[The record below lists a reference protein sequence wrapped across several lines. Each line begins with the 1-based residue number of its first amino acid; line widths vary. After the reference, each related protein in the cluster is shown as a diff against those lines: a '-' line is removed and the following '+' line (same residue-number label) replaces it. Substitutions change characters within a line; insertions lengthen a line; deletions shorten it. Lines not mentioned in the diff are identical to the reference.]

1 MRLTFNACSLHL
13 KFLCVL
19 VFLATMAGCSN
30 TPQKQK
36 PAELLPNLG
45 LMVVKQAWVA
55 KTGDA
60 SSPLDVRVSE
70 KQVTIASVAG
80 SVAVLD
86 ASTGAEIW
94 RAAAG
99 TPLATGA
106 GYDGQVAAVVTR
118 NNELLALASG
128 RELWRQQLTAQS
140 YTAPLVAGGRVF
152 VLAADRSI
160 SAYDGQSGRRLWSQQ
175 RPGEA
180 LVLRQPGVML
190 AVGDTLVI
198 GLSGKLLGMNP
209 LNGSVRWEA
218 PIASPR
224 GTNDVERLV
233 DLVGPA
239 NRQGNVVCVRAFQSA
254 VGCTDANRGTLLWS
268 KPAAGSVG
276 VSGDERLVVGVE
288 ADGTLIAW
296 QRSDG
301 ERAWAMEQLRHRQ
314 LSAPLVIEKAVVV
327 GDGMGFLH
335 FLSRENGTS
344 LTRITTDGSPILGTP
359 VWAGNT
365 VVVVTRNGNIFG
377 FKPE

>member
-1 MRLTFNACSLHL
+1 MA
-13 KFLCVL
+13 LCVL
-19 VFLATMAGCSN
+19 TTLAACSG
-30 TPQKQK
+30 TSQKQT
-36 PAELLPNLG
+36 PAALSPNAG
-45 LMVVKQAWVA
+45 IISVKQVWTT
-55 KTGDA
+55 KTGEVSFPLNVQVNDQRIAVADA
-60 SSPLDVRVSE
+60 
-70 KQVTIASVAG
+70 AG
-80 SVAVLD
+80 VVMVLD
-86 ASTGAEIW
+86 AATGAEVW
-94 RAAAG
+94 RAAVGAALAAG
-99 TPLATGA
+99 V

-118 NNELLALASG
+118 NNELVGLESG
-128 RELWRQQLTAQS
+128 RQLWRQQLTAQS

-152 VLAADRSI
+152 VLGADRSI

-239 NRQGNVVCVRAFQSA
+239 NRQGNIVCARAFQAA
-254 VGCTDANRGTLLWS
+254 VGCADATRGALLWS
-268 KPAAGSVG
+268 KPGSGSVG
-276 VSGDERLVVGVE
+276 LAGDDRLIYGVE

-296 QRSDG
+296 RRTDG
-301 ERAWAMEQLRHRQ
+301 ERSWSIEQLRYRN
-314 LSAPLVIEKAVVV
+314 LSAPLVIGQTIVV
-327 GDGMGFLH
+327 GDGTGLLH
-335 FLSRENGTS
+335 FLSRDDGS
-344 LTRITTDGSPILGTP
+344 LLTRLSTDGSPIVATP
-359 VWAGNT
+359 VWVGNT

-377 FKPE
+377 FRPE